1 MNGIGSLVVAVA
13 LAAASGAG
21 QTVVVKREGTRLMK
35 APRFFG
41 KSCDVGV
48 AAGAKV
54 KLLEIRKG
62 WARIAAP
69 GNGACWLHESAWS
82 DREAGELAGGTGKAS
97 QRDVELA
104 GRGFSE
110 AEEKRYR
117 GEHKDLDKAFE
128 AVEAHLARGA
138 ETPPETLAK
147 FLAEGKLGGQ
157 P

>member
-1 MNGIGSLVVAVA
+1 MNVIGSLVVVVA
-13 LAAASGAG
+13 LSAASAG
-21 QTVVVKREGTRLMK
+21 QTVTVKREGARLMK

-41 KSCDVGV
+41 QACELSI
-48 AAGAKV
+48 AAGAKA
-54 KLLEIRKG
+54 KLLEVKKG

-82 DREAGELAGGTGKAS
+82 DREAGELAGGSGKAS

-117 GEHKDLDKAFE
+117 GEHKNLDKAFE
-128 AVEAHLARGA
+128 AVEAHLARG
-138 ETPPETLAK
+138 PETQPDELAK